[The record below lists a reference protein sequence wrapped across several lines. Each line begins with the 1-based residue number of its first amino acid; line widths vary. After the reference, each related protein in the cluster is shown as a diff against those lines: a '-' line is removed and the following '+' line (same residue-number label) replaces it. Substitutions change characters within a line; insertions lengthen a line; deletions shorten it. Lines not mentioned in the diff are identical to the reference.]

1 MPTDVDE
8 LAKLVA
14 TAKQATDSL
23 DGTDLRRVAF
33 ERVLEHL
40 LQNGTDG
47 GSTHTGR
54 EQLAEASAERTSH
67 SADGAFAEEQQRID
81 AIASYFK
88 ITPDEVPLLFDASQE
103 DPTLALGTT
112 RLSRPKAIATRQIAL
127 LVAGARTALG
137 QETHTAHIRT
147 EADNYGKLDSR
158 NFMSVLRSMPEIYL
172 LGKRG
177 SSNRVIRMK
186 VPGAEKAQELVQ
198 RIVSD

>member
-47 GSTHTGR
+47 TSTHTGR
-54 EQLAEASAERTSH
+54 ERLAEASAERTSH
-67 SADGAFAEEQQRID
+67 SADGAFAEEQQRVD
-81 AIASYFK
+81 AISNYFK
-88 ITPDEVPLLFDASQE
+88 IAPENVLHVFDASE
-103 DPTLALGTT
+103 EEPALVVHTKQ
-112 RLSRPKAIATRQIAL
+112 LPDSKAIATREITL

-137 QETHTAHIRT
+137 DRYVRYPQ
-147 EADNYGKLDSR
+147 DS
-158 NFMSVLRSMPEIYL
+158 
-172 LGKRG
+172 
-177 SSNRVIRMK
+177 
-186 VPGAEKAQELVQ
+186 
-198 RIVSD
+198 